1 MSGDIDLVGPTL
13 PAPRSAKQKTM
24 FITLAGI
31 LAVVGTLAGGY
42 YFAMRPVTLQI
53 AVGPTNSDDVKLVQA
68 LTQAFSHAHGQVHLR
83 PMQTDG
89 AAASAQALAEGKAD
103 LAIIRGDLD
112 VPKNAQAVATL
123 RKNVAVLWVP
133 PAAKGKGKKAGSK
146 ITKIAQ
152 LSGHRIG
159 VVGRTPANVN
169 LLKVIL
175 QQYGVDPNKVDVVQF
190 PAGESAD
197 AIRSQKADAYLA
209 AGPVN
214 SKITADAI
222 AASTRDGGT
231 PTFLAIDSAEAIAQN
246 HPMYESSEIPAGAF
260 GGSPGRPDEEVKTI
274 SFAHHIVARKGLSE
288 STVAAFTR
296 QLFAIRQTVMAEFPL
311 AAKIETP
318 DTDKDAVIPVHPG
331 AAAYVDG
338 EEKTFLD
345 RYSDFI
351 WWGLMGLSAMGS
363 AGAWFAGYLKKDE
376 RSNNSSL
383 RERLLDM
390 LAAAR
395 HCDSTEELDQMQTEA
410 DDILRETLQCFE
422 HGAIEEGALTAFNI
436 ALEQFHNAVA
446 DRKALLM
453 SLPQNLQR
461 ANVALRAGAS
471 RSRSRSPRS
480 STPIATA
487 ATPRYPTPDARPAA
501 MGNRSCAAR

>member
-1 MSGDIDLVGPTL
+1 MNLTLKRLFARSMTGGLDLVEPVT
-13 PAPRSAKQKTM
+13 PPSPRSAKRKMM
-24 FITLAGI
+24 FIILAGV
-31 LAVVGTLAGGY
+31 LAVTGTVAGAY
-42 YFAMRPVTLQI
+42 YFAMRPVTLRI
-53 AVGPTNSDDVKLVQA
+53 AVGPANSDDVKVVQA
-68 LTQAFSHAHGQVHLR
+68 LTQAFTQAHSHVRLR
-83 PMQTDG
+83 PIQTDG
-89 AAASAQALAEGKAD
+89 ASASAAALADGKAD
-103 LAIIRGDLD
+103 LAIIRGDLE

-133 PAAKGKGKKAGSK
+133 PPAKGKGKKAGPK

-152 LSGHRIG
+152 LAGRRIG
-159 VVGRTPANVN
+159 VVGRTQSNVN

-175 QQYGVDPNKVDVVQF
+175 QQYGVDPTKVEIVQF
-190 PAGESAD
+190 PAAEVTD
-197 AIRSQKADAYLA
+197 AIRNQKAEAYLA

-214 SKITADAI
+214 SKITAEAI
-222 AASTRDGGT
+222 TASARDGGT

-246 HPMYESSEIPAGAF
+246 HPIYEASEIPAGAY
-260 GGSPGRPDEEVKTI
+260 GGSPDRPEEEVKTI
-274 SFAHHIVARKGLSE
+274 SFSHHIVARKDMSE
-288 STVAAFTR
+288 STIAAFTR

-331 AAAYVDG
+331 AAAFVDG

-345 RYSDFI
+345 RYSDYI
-351 WWGLMGLSAMGS
+351 WWSLMLLSATGS

-376 RSNNSSL
+376 RTNNSTL

-395 HCDSTEELDQMQTEA
+395 HSDSAEELDQMQAEA
-410 DDILRETLQCFE
+410 DNILRDTLHCFE

-446 DRKALLM
+446 DRKALLSSM
-453 SLPQNLQR
+453 PQNLQR
-461 ANVALRAGAS
+461 AGAQFRAAG
-471 RSRSRSPRS
+471 
-480 STPIATA
+480 TL
-487 ATPRYPTPDARPAA
+487 
-501 MGNRSCAAR
+501 

>member
-1 MSGDIDLVGPTL
+1 LDIKRLFARSMTGDPNLVGP
-13 PAPRSAKQKTM
+13 PAPPSPRSAKRKMM
-24 FITLAGI
+24 FVTLAGI
-31 LAVVGTLAGGY
+31 LAVIGAVAGAY
-42 YFAMRPVTLQI
+42 YFAMRPVTLRI
-53 AVGPTNSDDVKLVQA
+53 AVGPANSDDLKVVQA
-68 LTQAFSHAHGQVHLR
+68 LTQAFSQAHSQIRLR
-83 PMQTDG
+83 PLQTDG
-89 AAASAQALAEGKAD
+89 AAASAKALADGNAD

-133 PAAKGKGKKAGSK
+133 PPAKGKGKKAGPK
-146 ITKIAQ
+146 ITKIPQ
-152 LSGHRIG
+152 LAGRRIG

-175 QQYGVDPNKVDVVQF
+175 QQYGVDPNKVEIVQF
-190 PAGESAD
+190 PANEVAE
-197 AIRSQKADAYLA
+197 AIRGQKADAYLA

-214 SKITADAI
+214 SKITAEAI
-222 AASTRDGGT
+222 TASTRDGGT

-246 HPMYESSEIPAGAF
+246 HPAYEASEIPAGAF
-260 GGSPGRPDEEVKTI
+260 GGSPDKPDDEVKTI
-274 SFAHHIVARKGLSE
+274 SFSHHIVARKGISE
-288 STVAAFTR
+288 STIAAFTR
-296 QLFAIRQTVMAEFPL
+296 QLFAIRQSLMAEFPL

-331 AAAYVDG
+331 AAAFVDG

-345 RYSDFI
+345 RYSDYI

-390 LAAAR
+390 LARAR
-395 HCDSTEELDQMQTEA
+395 RSDSTEELDQMQAEA
-410 DDILRETLQCFE
+410 DEILRDTLHCFE
-422 HGAIEEGALTAFNI
+422 DGAIEEGALTAFNI

-446 DRKALLM
+446 DRKTILLSM
-453 SLPQNLQR
+453 PQNLQR
-461 ANVALRAGAS
+461 AGAQFRATG
-471 RSRSRSPRS
+471 
-480 STPIATA
+480 
-487 ATPRYPTPDARPAA
+487 
-501 MGNRSCAAR
+501 ML

>member
-1 MSGDIDLVGPTL
+1 MNLNVKRLFARSMTGGLDLVGPEL
-13 PAPRSAKQKTM
+13 PSPRSAKRKAM

-31 LAVVGTLAGGY
+31 LAVVGTLAGVY
-42 YFAMRPVTLQI
+42 YFEMRPVILRI
-53 AVGPTNSDDVKLVQA
+53 AVGPANSDDIKVVQA
-68 LTQAFSHAHGQVHLR
+68 LTQAFTHAHSHIRLR

-89 AAASAQALAEGKAD
+89 ATASAQALADGKAD
-103 LAIIRGDLD
+103 LAIIRGDLE

-133 PAAKGKGKKAGSK
+133 PSAKGKGKKAGP
-146 ITKIAQ
+146 KIAKIQQ
-152 LSGHRIG
+152 LSGRRIG
-159 VVGRTPANVN
+159 VVGRIEANIN

-175 QQYGVDPNKVDVVQF
+175 QQYGVDPTKVEMVQF
-190 PAGESAD
+190 PANEAAES
-197 AIRSQKADAYLA
+197 IRNQKADAYLA

-222 AASTRDGGT
+222 TASTREGGT

-363 AGAWFAGYLKKDE
+363 AGAWFAGYLKKDG

-390 LAAAR
+390 LSAAR
-395 HCDSTEELDQMQTEA
+395 CSDSTEELDQMQTEA
-410 DDILRETLQCFE
+410 DGILRDTLHCFE

-453 SLPQNLQR
+453 SMPQNLQR
-461 ANVALRAGAS
+461 TGSQLRAAG
-471 RSRSRSPRS
+471 
-480 STPIATA
+480 TL
-487 ATPRYPTPDARPAA
+487 
-501 MGNRSCAAR
+501 